1 MTDIIDLALA
11 CYRRPLDYQ
20 DRFSLTAPLPEGID
34 RLLWLA
40 NGSPEALD
48 AAIRQT
54 GAKPQE
60 LRDAARFCI
69 QQWCLVRSADSHRVL
84 GVAPDAPP
92 EKIKEHYRLLMRLFH
107 PDRAAGQKTWTDHY
121 ASRVTEAWT
130 ALSRLQD
137 RAAPDSQS
145 CPPYVPIQ
153 DAIRP
158 VAERAAERP
167 GSLANRYRPEQ
178 RLRARRRWAPHL
190 LVWSGLMLVTITVLS
205 GFYLERFS
213 VSRVGFEPASAV
225 DSSPSSNAAM
235 VQAPV
240 AAPADLG
247 ALGPLLAA
255 PDWQALERREQQAQR
270 QAAQLQE
277 QRAQWEQTRRQQLVA
292 EEALLE
298 SMREERTRLEQQVK
312 TEQAKIEQVQAERLA
327 AEQQRLTRLRAE
339 QARVEQARTEREL
352 AEQRRLEALQ
362 AEQAKA
368 ERLAQELR
376 AERQRLEKLK
386 AEQARAEQAKSER
399 AKMEQMQPERRYLE
413 EQLKAERV
421 RAEQSKSEQVKM
433 EQVQAERQRLEEQ
446 LKTERVRAEQARLE
460 AAANRAPAMR
470 MAVAAETEERDLT
483 AGELESL
490 MNRYIR
496 AYQRG
501 DLSGVMALFATG
513 PRNQIR
519 GDYATLF
526 ANHYIR
532 GFWLHDLRWA
542 YRGQS
547 ASGSGRYE
555 LQLRQRDNGE
565 QRQVEGRIRFTV
577 QKRDSQLLIE
587 AIDYDWPEKG

>member
-40 NGSPEALD
+40 NGSPEVLE

-54 GAKPQE
+54 GAQPQE

-69 QQWCLVRSADSHRVL
+69 QQWCLVRGADPYRVL
-84 GVAPDAPP
+84 GVTPDVPP

-386 AEQARAEQAKSER
+386 AEQARAEQAKSEH
-399 AKMEQMQPERRYLE
+399 AKIEPMQIERQRLE
-413 EQLKAERV
+413 EPLKAERA
-421 RAEQSKSEQVKM
+421 RAEQAKSEHAKI
-433 EQVQAERQRLEEQ
+433 EQMQIERQRLEEQ
-446 LKTERVRAEQARLE
+446 LKAERARAEQARR
-460 AAANRAPAMR
+460 AAAINRAPATLMSVT
-470 MAVAAETEERDLT
+470 AGAGEQDLT

-490 MNRYIR
+490 MNRYAQ

-501 DLSGVMALFATG
+501 DLSGVMALFTA
-513 PRNQIR
+513 NAR
-519 GDYATLF
+519 GRIQRDYTTLF
-526 ANHYIR
+526 TNHAIR
-532 GFWLHDLRWA
+532 GFWLRDLRWA

-547 ASGSGRYE
+547 ASSSGRYE
-555 LQLRQRDNGE
+555 LQLQRRDNGE
-565 QRQVEGRIRFTV
+565 QRQIEGRIRFTV
-577 QKRDSQLLIE
+577 QKRNGRVLIE
-587 AIDYDWPEKG
+587 AIQYDWHGS

>member
-1 MTDIIDLALA
+1 VTDIIDLALA
-11 CYRRPLDYQ
+11 CYRKPLDYQ

-40 NGSPEALD
+40 NGSPEVLE

-54 GAKPQE
+54 GAQPQE

-69 QQWCLVRSADSHRVL
+69 QQWCLVRGADPYRVL
-84 GVAPDAPP
+84 GVTPDVPP

-190 LVWSGLMLVTITVLS
+190 LVWSGLMLVTIAVLS

-386 AEQARAEQAKSER
+386 AEQARAEQAKSEHAKIEPMQIERQRLEEPLKAER
-399 AKMEQMQPERRYLE
+399 ARAEQAKSEQANMEQMQI
-413 EQLKAERV
+413 
-421 RAEQSKSEQVKM
+421 
-433 EQVQAERQRLEEQ
+433 ERQRLEEQ
-446 LKTERVRAEQARLE
+446 LKAERARAEQARR
-460 AAANRAPAMR
+460 AAAINRAPATLMSVT
-470 MAVAAETEERDLT
+470 AGAGEQDLT

-490 MNRYIR
+490 MNRYAQ

-501 DLSGVMALFATG
+501 DLSGVMALFTA
-513 PRNQIR
+513 NAR
-519 GDYATLF
+519 GRIQRDYTTLF
-526 ANHYIR
+526 TNHAIR
-532 GFWLHDLRWA
+532 GFWLRDLRWA

-547 ASGSGRYE
+547 ASSSGRYE
-555 LQLRQRDNGE
+555 LQLQRRDNGE
-565 QRQVEGRIRFTV
+565 QRQIEGRIRFTV
-577 QKRDSQLLIE
+577 QKRNGRVLIE
-587 AIDYDWPEKG
+587 AIQYDWHGS

>member
-40 NGSPEALD
+40 NGSPEVLE

-54 GAKPQE
+54 GAQPQE

-69 QQWCLVRSADSHRVL
+69 QQWCLVRGADPYRVL
-84 GVAPDAPP
+84 GVTPDVPP

-386 AEQARAEQAKSER
+386 AEQARAEQAKSEH
-399 AKMEQMQPERRYLE
+399 AKIEQMQI
-413 EQLKAERV
+413 
-421 RAEQSKSEQVKM
+421 
-433 EQVQAERQRLEEQ
+433 ERQRLEEQ
-446 LKTERVRAEQARLE
+446 LKAERARAEQARR
-460 AAANRAPAMR
+460 AAAINRAPATLMSVT
-470 MAVAAETEERDLT
+470 AGAGEQDLT

-490 MNRYIR
+490 MNRYTQ

-501 DLSGVMALFATG
+501 DLSGVMALFTA
-513 PRNQIR
+513 NAR
-519 GDYATLF
+519 GRIQRDYTTLF
-526 ANHYIR
+526 TNHAIR
-532 GFWLHDLRWA
+532 GFWLRDLRWA

-547 ASGSGRYE
+547 ASSSGRYE
-555 LQLRQRDNGE
+555 LQLQRRDNGE
-565 QRQVEGRIRFTV
+565 QRQIEGRIRFTV
-577 QKRDSQLLIE
+577 QKRNGRVLIE
-587 AIDYDWPEKG
+587 AIQYDWHGS

>member
-40 NGSPEALD
+40 NGSPEVLE

-54 GAKPQE
+54 GAQPQE

-69 QQWCLVRSADSHRVL
+69 QQWCLVRGADPYRVL
-84 GVAPDAPP
+84 GVTPDVPP

-386 AEQARAEQAKSER
+386 AEQARAEQAKSEH
-399 AKMEQMQPERRYLE
+399 AKIEPMQI
-413 EQLKAERV
+413 
-421 RAEQSKSEQVKM
+421 
-433 EQVQAERQRLEEQ
+433 ERQRLEEQ
-446 LKTERVRAEQARLE
+446 LKAERARAEQAKSEHAKIEQMQIERQRLEEQLKAERARAEQARR
-460 AAANRAPAMR
+460 AAAINRAPATLMSVT
-470 MAVAAETEERDLT
+470 AGAGEQDLT

-490 MNRYIR
+490 MNRYAQ

-501 DLSGVMALFATG
+501 DLSGVMALFTA
-513 PRNQIR
+513 NAR
-519 GDYATLF
+519 GRIQRDYTTLF
-526 ANHYIR
+526 TNHAIR
-532 GFWLHDLRWA
+532 GFWLRDLRWA

-547 ASGSGRYE
+547 ASSSGRYE
-555 LQLRQRDNGE
+555 LQLQRRDNGE
-565 QRQVEGRIRFTV
+565 QRQIEGRIRFTV
-577 QKRDSQLLIE
+577 QKRNGRVLIE
-587 AIDYDWPEKG
+587 AIQYDWHGS

>member
-40 NGSPEALD
+40 NGSPEVLE

-54 GAKPQE
+54 GAQPQE

-69 QQWCLVRSADSHRVL
+69 QQWCLVRGADPYRVL
-84 GVAPDAPP
+84 GVTPDVPP

-362 AEQAKA
+362 AEQAKT

-386 AEQARAEQAKSER
+386 AEQARAEQAKSEH
-399 AKMEQMQPERRYLE
+399 AKIEQMQI
-413 EQLKAERV
+413 
-421 RAEQSKSEQVKM
+421 
-433 EQVQAERQRLEEQ
+433 ERQRLEEQ
-446 LKTERVRAEQARLE
+446 LKAERARAEQAKSEHAKIEQMQIERQRLEEQLKAERARAEQARR
-460 AAANRAPAMR
+460 AAAINRAPATLMSVT
-470 MAVAAETEERDLT
+470 AGAGEQDLT

-490 MNRYIR
+490 MNRYAQ

-501 DLSGVMALFATG
+501 DLSGVMALFTA
-513 PRNQIR
+513 NAR
-519 GDYATLF
+519 GRIQRDYTTLF
-526 ANHYIR
+526 TNHAIR
-532 GFWLHDLRWA
+532 GFWLRDLRWA

-547 ASGSGRYE
+547 ASSSGRYE
-555 LQLRQRDNGE
+555 LQLQRRDNGE
-565 QRQVEGRIRFTV
+565 QRQIEGRIRFTV
-577 QKRDSQLLIE
+577 QKRNGRVLIE
-587 AIDYDWPEKG
+587 AIQYDWHGS

>member
-40 NGSPEALD
+40 NGSPEVLE

-54 GAKPQE
+54 GAQPQE

-69 QQWCLVRSADSHRVL
+69 QQWCLVRGADPYRVL
-84 GVAPDAPP
+84 GVTPDVPP

-190 LVWSGLMLVTITVLS
+190 LVWSGLMLVTIAVLS

-386 AEQARAEQAKSER
+386 AEQARAEQAKSEHAKIEPMQIERQRLEEPLKAER
-399 AKMEQMQPERRYLE
+399 ARAEQAKSEQANMEQMQI
-413 EQLKAERV
+413 
-421 RAEQSKSEQVKM
+421 
-433 EQVQAERQRLEEQ
+433 ERQRLEEQ
-446 LKTERVRAEQARLE
+446 LKAERARAEQARR
-460 AAANRAPAMR
+460 AAAINRAPATLMSVT
-470 MAVAAETEERDLT
+470 AGAGEQDLT

-490 MNRYIR
+490 MNRYAQ

-501 DLSGVMALFATG
+501 DLSGVMALFTA
-513 PRNQIR
+513 NAR
-519 GDYATLF
+519 GRIQRDYTTLF
-526 ANHYIR
+526 TNHAIR
-532 GFWLHDLRWA
+532 GFWLRDLRWA

-547 ASGSGRYE
+547 ASSSGRYE
-555 LQLRQRDNGE
+555 LQLQRRDNGE
-565 QRQVEGRIRFTV
+565 QRQIEGRIRFTV
-577 QKRDSQLLIE
+577 QKRNGRVLIE
-587 AIDYDWPEKG
+587 AIQYDWHGS

>member
-40 NGSPEALD
+40 NGSPEVLE
-48 AAIRQT
+48 AAIRQA
-54 GAKPQE
+54 GAQPQE

-69 QQWCLVRSADSHRVL
+69 QQWCLVRGADPYRVL
-84 GVAPDAPP
+84 GVTPDVPP

-298 SMREERTRLEQQVK
+298 SMREERTQLEQQVK

-386 AEQARAEQAKSER
+386 AEQARAEQAKSEH
-399 AKMEQMQPERRYLE
+399 AKIEPMQI
-413 EQLKAERV
+413 
-421 RAEQSKSEQVKM
+421 
-433 EQVQAERQRLEEQ
+433 ERQRLEEP
-446 LKTERVRAEQARLE
+446 LKAERARAEQARR
-460 AAANRAPAMR
+460 AAAINRAPATLMSVT
-470 MAVAAETEERDLT
+470 AGAGEQDLT

-490 MNRYIR
+490 MNRYAQ

-501 DLSGVMALFATG
+501 DLSGVMALFTA
-513 PRNQIR
+513 NAR
-519 GDYATLF
+519 GRIQRDYTTLF
-526 ANHYIR
+526 TNHAIR
-532 GFWLHDLRWA
+532 GFWLRDLRWA

-547 ASGSGRYE
+547 ASSSGRYE
-555 LQLRQRDNGE
+555 LQLQRRDNGE
-565 QRQVEGRIRFTV
+565 QRQIEGRIRFTV
-577 QKRDSQLLIE
+577 QKRNGRVLIE
-587 AIDYDWPEKG
+587 AIQYDWHGS

>member
-1 MTDIIDLALA
+1 MTEIIDLALA

-20 DRFSLTAPLPEGID
+20 DRFSLTAPLPEGIG

-40 NGSPEALD
+40 NGSPEVLE

-54 GAKPQE
+54 GAQPQE

-69 QQWCLVRSADSHRVL
+69 QQWCLVRGADPYRVL
-84 GVAPDAPP
+84 GVTPDVPP

-386 AEQARAEQAKSER
+386 AEQARAEQAKSEH
-399 AKMEQMQPERRYLE
+399 AKIEQMQI
-413 EQLKAERV
+413 
-421 RAEQSKSEQVKM
+421 
-433 EQVQAERQRLEEQ
+433 ERQRLEEQ
-446 LKTERVRAEQARLE
+446 LKAERARAEQARR
-460 AAANRAPAMR
+460 AAAINRAPATLMSVT
-470 MAVAAETEERDLT
+470 AGAEEQDLT

-490 MNRYIR
+490 MNRYTQ

-501 DLSGVMALFATG
+501 DLSGVMALFAASA
-513 PRNQIR
+513 R
-519 GDYATLF
+519 GRIQRDYTTLF
-526 ANHYIR
+526 TNHAIR
-532 GFWLHDLRWA
+532 GFWLRDLRWA

-547 ASGSGRYE
+547 ASSSGRYE
-555 LQLRQRDNGE
+555 LQLQRRDNGE
-565 QRQVEGRIRFTV
+565 QRQIEGRIRFTV
-577 QKRDSQLLIE
+577 QKRNGRVLIE
-587 AIDYDWPEKG
+587 AIQYDWHGS

>member
-40 NGSPEALD
+40 NGSPEVLE
-48 AAIRQT
+48 AAIRQA
-54 GAKPQE
+54 GAQPQE

-69 QQWCLVRSADSHRVL
+69 QQWCLVRGADPYRVL
-84 GVAPDAPP
+84 GVTPDVPP

-190 LVWSGLMLVTITVLS
+190 LVWSGLMLVTIAVLS

-386 AEQARAEQAKSER
+386 AEQARAEQAKSEH
-399 AKMEQMQPERRYLE
+399 AKIEQMQI
-413 EQLKAERV
+413 
-421 RAEQSKSEQVKM
+421 
-433 EQVQAERQRLEEQ
+433 ERQRLEEQ
-446 LKTERVRAEQARLE
+446 LKAERARAEQAKSEHAKIEQMQIERQRLEEQLKAERARAEQARR
-460 AAANRAPAMR
+460 AAAINRAPATLMSVT
-470 MAVAAETEERDLT
+470 AGAGEQDLT

-490 MNRYIR
+490 MNRYAQ

-501 DLSGVMALFATG
+501 DLSGVMALFTA
-513 PRNQIR
+513 NAR
-519 GDYATLF
+519 GRIQRDYTTLF
-526 ANHYIR
+526 TNHAIR
-532 GFWLHDLRWA
+532 GFWLRDLRWA

-547 ASGSGRYE
+547 ASSSGRYE
-555 LQLRQRDNGE
+555 LQLQRRDNGE
-565 QRQVEGRIRFTV
+565 QRQIEGRIRFTV
-577 QKRDSQLLIE
+577 QKRNGRVLIE
-587 AIDYDWPEKG
+587 AIQYDWHGS

>member
-40 NGSPEALD
+40 NGSPEVLE

-54 GAKPQE
+54 GAQPQE

-69 QQWCLVRSADSHRVL
+69 QQWCLVRGADPYRVL
-84 GVAPDAPP
+84 GVTPDVPP

-190 LVWSGLMLVTITVLS
+190 LVWSGLMLVTIAVLS

-298 SMREERTRLEQQVK
+298 SMREERTQLEQQVK

-386 AEQARAEQAKSER
+386 AEQARAEQAKSEH
-399 AKMEQMQPERRYLE
+399 AKIEQMQI
-413 EQLKAERV
+413 
-421 RAEQSKSEQVKM
+421 
-433 EQVQAERQRLEEQ
+433 ERQRLEEQ
-446 LKTERVRAEQARLE
+446 LEAERARAEQARR
-460 AAANRAPAMR
+460 AAAINRAPATLMSVT
-470 MAVAAETEERDLT
+470 AGAGEQDLT

-490 MNRYIR
+490 MNRYAQ

-501 DLSGVMALFATG
+501 DLSGVMALFAASA
-513 PRNQIR
+513 R
-519 GDYATLF
+519 GRIQRDYTTLF
-526 ANHYIR
+526 TNHAIR
-532 GFWLHDLRWA
+532 GFWLRDLRWA

-547 ASGSGRYE
+547 ASSSGRYE
-555 LQLRQRDNGE
+555 IQLQRRDNGE
-565 QRQVEGRIRFTV
+565 QRQIEGRIRFTV
-577 QKRDSQLLIE
+577 QKRNGRVLIE
-587 AIDYDWPEKG
+587 AIQYDWHGS

>member
-40 NGSPEALD
+40 NGSPEVLE

-54 GAKPQE
+54 GAQPQE

-69 QQWCLVRSADSHRVL
+69 QQWCLVRGADPYRVL
-84 GVAPDAPP
+84 GVTPDVPP

-225 DSSPSSNAAM
+225 DSSPFSNAAM

-386 AEQARAEQAKSER
+386 AEQARAEQAKSEH
-399 AKMEQMQPERRYLE
+399 AKIEQMQI
-413 EQLKAERV
+413 
-421 RAEQSKSEQVKM
+421 
-433 EQVQAERQRLEEQ
+433 ERQRLEEQ
-446 LKTERVRAEQARLE
+446 LKAERARAEQARR
-460 AAANRAPAMR
+460 AAAINRAPATLMSVT
-470 MAVAAETEERDLT
+470 AGAEEQDLT

-490 MNRYIR
+490 MNRYTQ

-501 DLSGVMALFATG
+501 DLSGVMALFAASA
-513 PRNQIR
+513 R
-519 GDYATLF
+519 GRIQRDYTTLF
-526 ANHYIR
+526 TNHAIR
-532 GFWLHDLRWA
+532 GFWLRDLRWA

-547 ASGSGRYE
+547 ASSSGRYE
-555 LQLRQRDNGE
+555 LQLQRRDNGE
-565 QRQVEGRIRFTV
+565 QRQIEGRIRFTV
-577 QKRDSQLLIE
+577 QKRNGRVLIE
-587 AIDYDWPEKG
+587 AIQYDWHGS

>member
-40 NGSPEALD
+40 NGSPEVLE

-54 GAKPQE
+54 GAQPQE

-69 QQWCLVRSADSHRVL
+69 QQWCLVRGADPYRVL
-84 GVAPDAPP
+84 GVTPDVPP

-190 LVWSGLMLVTITVLS
+190 LVWSGLMLVTIAVLS

-386 AEQARAEQAKSER
+386 AEQARAEQAKSEH
-399 AKMEQMQPERRYLE
+399 AKIEQMQI
-413 EQLKAERV
+413 
-421 RAEQSKSEQVKM
+421 
-433 EQVQAERQRLEEQ
+433 ERQRLEEQ
-446 LKTERVRAEQARLE
+446 LKAERARAEQAKSEHAKIEQMQIERQRLEEQLKAERARAEQARR
-460 AAANRAPAMR
+460 AAAINRAPATLMSVT
-470 MAVAAETEERDLT
+470 AGAGEQDLT

-490 MNRYIR
+490 MNRYAQ

-501 DLSGVMALFATG
+501 DLSGVMALFTA
-513 PRNQIR
+513 NAR
-519 GDYATLF
+519 GRIQRDYTTLF
-526 ANHYIR
+526 TNHAIR
-532 GFWLHDLRWA
+532 GFWLRDLRWA

-547 ASGSGRYE
+547 ASSSGRYE
-555 LQLRQRDNGE
+555 LQLQRRDNGE
-565 QRQVEGRIRFTV
+565 QRQIEGRIRFTV
-577 QKRDSQLLIE
+577 QKRNGRVLIE
-587 AIDYDWPEKG
+587 AIQYDWHGS

>member
-40 NGSPEALD
+40 NGSPEVLE

-54 GAKPQE
+54 GAQPQE

-69 QQWCLVRSADSHRVL
+69 QQWCLVRGADPYRVL
-84 GVAPDAPP
+84 GVTPDVPP

-298 SMREERTRLEQQVK
+298 SMREERTQLEQQVK

-362 AEQAKA
+362 AEQAKT

-386 AEQARAEQAKSER
+386 AEQARAERAKSEQ
-399 AKMEQMQPERRYLE
+399 ANMEQM
-413 EQLKAERV
+413 
-421 RAEQSKSEQVKM
+421 
-433 EQVQAERQRLEEQ
+433 QAERQRLEEQ
-446 LKTERVRAEQARLE
+446 LKAERARAEQARR
-460 AAANRAPAMR
+460 AAAINRAPATLMSVT
-470 MAVAAETEERDLT
+470 AGAGEQDLT

-490 MNRYIR
+490 MNRYAQ

-501 DLSGVMALFATG
+501 DLSGVMALFTA
-513 PRNQIR
+513 NAR
-519 GDYATLF
+519 GRIQRDYTTLF
-526 ANHYIR
+526 TNHAIR
-532 GFWLHDLRWA
+532 GFWLRDLRWA

-547 ASGSGRYE
+547 ASSSGRYE
-555 LQLRQRDNGE
+555 LQLQRRDNGE
-565 QRQVEGRIRFTV
+565 QRQIEGRIRFTV
-577 QKRDSQLLIE
+577 QKRNGRVLIE
-587 AIDYDWPEKG
+587 AIQYDWHGS

>member
-40 NGSPEALD
+40 NGSPEVLE

-54 GAKPQE
+54 GAQPQE

-69 QQWCLVRSADSHRVL
+69 QQWCLVRGADPYRVL
-84 GVAPDAPP
+84 GVTPDVPP

-225 DSSPSSNAAM
+225 DSSPFSNAAM

-386 AEQARAEQAKSER
+386 AEQAR
-399 AKMEQMQPERRYLE
+399 
-413 EQLKAERV
+413 
-421 RAEQSKSEQVKM
+421 
-433 EQVQAERQRLEEQ
+433 
-446 LKTERVRAEQARLE
+446 
-460 AAANRAPAMR
+460 
-470 MAVAAETEERDLT
+470 
-483 AGELESL
+483 
-490 MNRYIR
+490 
-496 AYQRG
+496 
-501 DLSGVMALFATG
+501 
-513 PRNQIR
+513 
-519 GDYATLF
+519 
-526 ANHYIR
+526 
-532 GFWLHDLRWA
+532 
-542 YRGQS
+542 
-547 ASGSGRYE
+547 
-555 LQLRQRDNGE
+555 
-565 QRQVEGRIRFTV
+565 
-577 QKRDSQLLIE
+577 
-587 AIDYDWPEKG
+587 